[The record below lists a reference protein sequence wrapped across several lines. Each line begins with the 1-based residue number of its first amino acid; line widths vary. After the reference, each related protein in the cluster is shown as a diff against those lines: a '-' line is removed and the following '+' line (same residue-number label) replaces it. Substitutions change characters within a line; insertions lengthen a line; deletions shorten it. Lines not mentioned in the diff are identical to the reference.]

1 MTNNNW
7 QILPGKVALITGAAR
22 GIGKQI
28 ALLYAQHGALIAF
41 TDLEENEQ
49 SRATLREIEAL
60 GVPCRFYASDAS
72 DFEAAHKVVEQVS
85 ADFGRIDI
93 LVNNAG
99 ITRDTLLLRM
109 SEQQWDDVIRVNL
122 KSAFNFT
129 HAVTPVMVKQRSGS
143 IISLSSVVGL
153 NGNAGQANY
162 AASKAGI
169 IALTKSVAKELGSR
183 GVRANA
189 IAPGFILTDMT
200 KTLSPATLESFVSM
214 IPMKRGGTPEEVAK
228 VALFLACDLSSYVS
242 GQVIQVNGAMA

>member
-1 MTNNNW
+1 MLLDNKT
-7 QILPGKVALITGAAR
+7 ALITGAAR

-28 ALLYAQHGALIAF
+28 ALAFAREGANIAF
-41 TDLEENEQ
+41 TDLELNEQ
-49 SRATLREIEAL
+49 AQATRDEIVAL
-60 GVPCRFYASDAS
+60 GVKVQFYASDAS
-72 DFEAAHKVVEQVS
+72 DFEAAHKVVEQVV
-85 ADFGRIDI
+85 ADFGRLDI

-99 ITRDTLLLRM
+99 ITRDTLLMRM
-109 SEQQWDDVIRVNL
+109 TEAQWDQVIQVNL

-129 HAVTPVMVKQRSGS
+129 HAVTPVMMRQRSGS

-183 GVRANA
+183 GIRANA

-200 KTLSPATLESFVSM
+200 KALPEDTLKSFVSL
-214 IPMKRGGTPEEVAK
+214 IPMRRGGEPEEVAK
-228 VALFLACDLSSYVS
+228 VALFLASDLSSYVS